1 MEDKDD
7 GVVAL
12 AMEDNDE
19 KPEFKNSNGVKDVP
33 PPLEVGRPAAPASDF
48 VPPADLRDVRRFGT
62 TFSLVELR
70 RRNIEWRAALRAS
83 RELGLN
89 ALRVSACWA
98 DIEIDEG
105 AFDFEELDEVLGLC
119 GELGYEVL
127 LTVGVK
133 APRPVQHDA
142 WGWTDYH
149 IPDWAEPDDAPADL
163 ASDERLCARALAY
176 VRELVAHVGSDATV
190 FAWQVENEPFE
201 RSGRA
206 GHHLTSEFVG
216 REVLA
221 VREADPRLRPVV
233 ISTWCFGDLR
243 SAAAV
248 AAIRHADVVGLD
260 VYARIK
266 RADADAPASPWTD
279 ASRASAA
286 SAMTSSGGPTDLRTM
301 RRCVTLPVELRA
313 LARSVGRDAWITE
326 SQAEPWPPA
335 KFDVETMR
343 WLVANHTEA
352 GFSAIFLWG
361 FEWWYDVKERKKD
374 PKMWEAVKEEAAK
387 FLAGPPP
394 PAGEPAYED
403 DAAAAK
409 DESK

>member
-70 RRNIEWRAALRAS
+70 RRNIEWRA
-83 RELGLN
+83 

-176 VRELVAHVGSDATV
+176 VRELVA
-190 FAWQVENEPFE
+190 
-201 RSGRA
+201 R
-206 GHHLTSEFVG
+206 
-216 REVLA
+216 
-221 VREADPRLRPVV
+221 
-233 ISTWCFGDLR
+233 
-243 SAAAV
+243 
-248 AAIRHADVVGLD
+248 
-260 VYARIK
+260 YARLYA
-266 RADADAPASPWTD
+266 R
-279 ASRASAA
+279 
-286 SAMTSSGGPTDLRTM
+286 GGGVDGGGGEVP
-301 RRCVTLPVELRA
+301 E
-313 LARSVGRDAWITE
+313 
-326 SQAEPWPPA
+326 
-335 KFDVETMR
+335 
-343 WLVANHTEA
+343 
-352 GFSAIFLWG
+352 
-361 FEWWYDVKERKKD
+361 
-374 PKMWEAVKEEAAK
+374 
-387 FLAGPPP
+387 P
-394 PAGEPAYED
+394 PAGYTIARFTCEVRGGESECFVRHPRTL
-403 DAAAAK
+403 AAAPGGSVREIAK
-409 DESK
+409 MDAG

>member
-1 MEDKDD
+1 M
-7 GVVAL
+7 
-12 AMEDNDE
+12 
-19 KPEFKNSNGVKDVP
+19 
-33 PPLEVGRPAAPASDF
+33 
-48 VPPADLRDVRRFGT
+48 RRFGT

-176 VRELVAHVGSDATV
+176 VRELVAHVRDDATV

-201 RSGRA
+201 RSGARPPPHVRVRRPRGARRA
-206 GHHLTSEFVG
+206 RGRPAPAASRHLDV
-216 REVLA
+216 VL
-221 VREADPRLRPVV
+221 D
-233 ISTWCFGDLR
+233 DLR

-286 SAMTSSGGPTDLRTM
+286 
-301 RRCVTLPVELRA
+301 
-313 LARSVGRDAWITE
+313 AR
-326 SQAEPWPPA
+326 
-335 KFDVETMR
+335 
-343 WLVANHTEA
+343 
-352 GFSAIFLWG
+352 
-361 FEWWYDVKERKKD
+361 
-374 PKMWEAVKEEAAK
+374 
-387 FLAGPPP
+387 
-394 PAGEPAYED
+394 
-403 DAAAAK
+403 
-409 DESK
+409 